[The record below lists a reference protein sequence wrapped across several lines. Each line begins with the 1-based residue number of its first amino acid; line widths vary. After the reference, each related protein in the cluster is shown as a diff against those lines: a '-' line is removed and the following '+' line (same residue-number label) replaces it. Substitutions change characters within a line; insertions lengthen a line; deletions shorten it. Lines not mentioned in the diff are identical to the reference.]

1 MIHAG
6 ISELQKAFRHH
17 KNSSEDCTAS
27 SSSYLLLFYAVECG
41 LKSVYL
47 HGKRLNIT
55 DDISDT
61 VLHQSHDLSKWAKAL
76 RLPVSMTNVHT
87 TFHLKRDRH
96 PRPSWQIA
104 RAHEAWR
111 YGVVIDKNDETRLV
125 NWLKQIAQW
134 IEENIRYAS

>member
-17 KNSSEDCTAS
+17 KNSSEECTAP
-27 SSSYLLLFYAVECG
+27 SSYLLLFYAVECG

-47 HGKRLNIT
+47 YRNNLNTT
-55 DDISDT
+55 DDIRDT
-61 VLHQSHDLSKWAKAL
+61 ALRQSHDLVNWVEKLNLS
-76 RLPVSMTNVHT
+76 PSMTRVNID
-87 TFHLKRDRH
+87 FHLKRDRH

-111 YGVVIDKNDETRLV
+111 YGVVIDQNDETQLV
-125 NWLKQIAQW
+125 NWLKQVAQW
-134 IEENIRYAS
+134 IEENI

>member
-6 ISELQKAFRHH
+6 TSELKKAFRHH
-17 KNSSEDCTAS
+17 KNSSEECTA

-47 HGKRLNIT
+47 HGKRLNTT

-61 VLHQSHDLSKWAKAL
+61 VLRQSHDLSKWAKAL
-76 RLPVSMTNVHT
+76 SLPVSMTGANT
-87 TFHLKRDRH
+87 NFHLNRDRH
-96 PRPSWQIA
+96 PRSSQTIR

-111 YGVVIDKNDETRLV
+111 YGVGIDKNDENRLV
-125 NWLKQIAQW
+125 NWLQQIAQW
-134 IEENIRYAS
+134 IEENIQYAS